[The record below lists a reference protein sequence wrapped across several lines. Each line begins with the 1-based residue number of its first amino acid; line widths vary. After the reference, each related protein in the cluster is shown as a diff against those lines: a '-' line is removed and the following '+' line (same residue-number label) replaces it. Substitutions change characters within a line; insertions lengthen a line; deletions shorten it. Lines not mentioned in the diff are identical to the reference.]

1 MPTLGA
7 PLEFSKYEGRNF
19 RAHILGA
26 APGSP
31 VTGQMYYNSGDNTLY
46 WFDGTAWQSAK
57 GGVTALP
64 DATAGVKG
72 VIQLTGDLAGTAAS
86 PQIAAGAIVDS
97 DINAAN
103 KDGAAG
109 TPSLRTLGTGP
120 TQAAS
125 GSDSRFTDARAPTAH
140 RTTHEPGGSDPLTVD
155 AAVATGSL
163 RTLGAGAQ
171 QAMPGNRTLD
181 AITAPAAAVNLNGKL
196 ISNLADPSAGTD
208 AANKNYVD
216 NTAQGLDA
224 KASVK
229 AATNTNLG
237 SLSGAQTIDGIALT
251 APDRVL
257 VKDQSAQAQN
267 GIYVVAAGAWSRAP
281 DSDTWNELVS
291 AFVFVEQGTTNA
303 DSGWVSTVD
312 TGGTLGTTAV
322 TWTQFSGAGQ
332 INAGAGMTKAGNTL
346 DVGAGAGITV
356 NADTI
361 QVANDGITNAMLA
374 NGAVNIATAD
384 VTGTLPVANG
394 GTGQTAAKAA
404 RETGIGAAGYYSSA
418 THGAGATISIPQA
431 THGLRASKGLIV
443 QVQDEASGSVVLPD
457 VVVAASGDVA
467 VTFGASQ
474 SANSIRVTIIG

>member
-7 PLEFSKYEGRNF
+7 PLEFAKYEGRNF

-31 VTGQMYYNSGDNTLY
+31 VTGQMYFNSGDNTLY

-57 GGVTALP
+57 GGVSSIP
-64 DATAGVKG
+64 DASTSVKG
-72 VIQLTGDLAGTAAS
+72 IVQLTGDLAGTATN
-86 PQIAAGAIVDS
+86 PQIAPGVITDS
-97 DINAAN
+97 DINSAN

-120 TQAAS
+120 NQAAS
-125 GSDSRFTDARAPTAH
+125 GSDGRFTDARAPTAH
-140 RTTHEPGGSDPLTVD
+140 RSTHEPGGSDPLTVD
-155 AAVATGSL
+155 AAAATGSL
-163 RTLGAGAQ
+163 RSLGAGAQ

-181 AITAPAAAVNLNGKL
+181 AISPPATTVNLNGKL
-196 ISNLADPSAGTD
+196 ISALADPVASTD

-224 KASVK
+224 KPSVR
-229 AATNTNLG
+229 AATNTNLA
-237 SLSGAQTIDGIALT
+237 LSGAQTIDGVPVT
-251 APDRVL
+251 PGDRVL
-257 VKDQSAQAQN
+257 VKDQTAQPQN
-267 GIYVVAAGAWSRAP
+267 GIYIVAAGAWTRAP
-281 DSDTWNELVS
+281 DANTWTELVS
-291 AFVFVEQGTTNA
+291 AFTFVETGTINA

-312 TGGTLGTTAV
+312 PGGTIDTTAV
-322 TWTQFSGAGQ
+322 TFVQFSGAGQ
-332 INAGAGMTKAGNTL
+332 VTAGQGLTKTGNIL

-356 NADTI
+356 NADSI

-418 THGAGATISIPQA
+418 THGGGPTISIPQA
-431 THGLRASKGLIV
+431 THGLRASRGLMV
-443 QVQDEASGSVVLPD
+443 QVQNEADGAVELPD
-457 VVVAASGDVA
+457 VVVSASGDVA
-467 VTFGASQ
+467 VTYGASV
-474 SANSIRVTIIG
+474 SANSKRVTVIG